1 MSVTVGEICRRET
14 VKRQAVIGMVAAM
27 PEEIGP
33 LLGQMQQIRKETV
46 EGYRLYRF
54 ETGGQH
60 VCLVESGMGPTH
72 AATATRILIDAVQP
86 SLIVNFGFAGALA
99 PDLQVGDI
107 VLANRLLFL
116 HERLFSEQQG
126 LSQAVTERI
135 DAFLAGCTETVSHRT
150 TFVTA
155 GKIVAKKELALRLP
169 AGAALSVIEME
180 TSAVARIAYRD
191 GTPLVAVRAISDGFN
206 EELGFSLDEFCD
218 RNLRL
223 QIWRVILTVGKKPW
237 IIPQLL
243 RLARN
248 SRSAGSKLGYVLQR
262 LLAEDILA

>member
-1 MSVTVGEICRRET
+1 M
-14 VKRQAVIGMVAAM
+14 KRQAVIGMVAAM
-27 PEEIGP
+27 PEEIRP

-107 VLANRLLFL
+107 VLANRLLLL

-135 DAFLAGCTETVSHRT
+135 EAFLARCKETVSHRT

-155 GKIVAKKELALRLP
+155 GKIVTKKELALRLP

-180 TSAVARIAYRD
+180 TSAVARIANRN
-191 GTPLVAVRAISDGFN
+191 GTPLGCCGWHAIPGA
-206 EELGFSLDEFCD
+206 
-218 RNLRL
+218 
-223 QIWRVILTVGKKPW
+223 Q
-237 IIPQLL
+237 
-243 RLARN
+243 
-248 SRSAGSKLGYVLQR
+248 AGSWRTSCKGFWLRISWHEAVGSLTRARQLECDER
-262 LLAEDILA
+262 GR